1 MGKSLQIGLR
11 LEMAFWAWG
20 AKVNEEGLFMKWGGW
35 RITQVNAEAEL
46 KEGQRR
52 FEFSF
57 PILIFRT
64 QIFSGFFDRLGSFR
78 LSRLVSWAAIMVVP
92 IVACVGLY
100 LVFSSLF
107 ALLLNPGAG
116 EVIREVGPGA
126 YILLPG
132 VNPLLPFLYGW
143 LAIICA
149 VVIHEAS
156 HGITARS
163 LGLKVNS
170 SGLLFFLLIPIGAFV
185 DVDEEQLK
193 RSRPKVS
200 SRVLASG
207 VGGNIALAVVCLLC
221 LLMVV
226 NGLKPVVDGVYVYN
240 VSPGMPAEAA
250 GILPGDVIVSVDKV
264 RVNSTR
270 DLRTLLDKKSFGDV
284 VLVTVARGE
293 MWRELFSTNVSLT
306 VAENRTVMGVSV
318 GDLMTWERLRNYQTV
333 SLARLSMYL
342 VPPALAPGLVPFSDA
357 LASFYTHWLGPYW
370 HVSANMFYWL
380 WFVNFNVAI
389 FNALPIYPLDGGR
402 IFNIALKNAKGLK
415 QREKL
420 VSGITIAV
428 TAVIILTIL
437 MTIIIPFVT

>member
-1 MGKSLQIGLR
+1 M
-11 LEMAFWAWG
+11 
-20 AKVNEEGLFMKWGGW
+20 VN
-35 RITQVNAEAEL
+35 VEAEL
-46 KEGQRR
+46 KKEQRR

-64 QIFSGFFDRLGSFR
+64 QFFSGVFDRLGSFR

-92 IVACVGLY
+92 IVAGVGIY
-100 LVFSSLF
+100 LVFTSLF

-149 VVIHEAS
+149 VVVHEAA

-170 SGLLFFLLIPIGAFV
+170 SGLLFLLLVPIGAFV

-221 LLMVV
+221 LLIIV
-226 NGLKPVVDGVYVYN
+226 NGLKPVVDGVYVYD
-240 VSPGMPAEAA
+240 VSSGMPAEAA
-250 GILPGDVIVSVDKV
+250 GILPGDVIVSVDNL
-264 RVNSTR
+264 RINSTT
-270 DLRTLLDKKSFGDV
+270 DLRRLLDGKSSGDV
-284 VLVTVARGE
+284 VSVTVARGE
-293 MWRELFSTNVSLT
+293 MWRHLFSTNVSLT
-306 VAENRTVMGVSV
+306 VAENRTVMGISV

-333 SLARLSMYL
+333 SFARLSMYL
-342 VPPALAPGLVPFSDA
+342 VPPSLAPGLVPFSDA
-357 LASFYTHWLGPYW
+357 LASFYTHLLGPYW
-370 HVSANMFYWL
+370 HVSANIFYWL
-380 WFVNFNVAI
+380 WFVNFNIAI

-415 QREKL
+415 KHEKL
-420 VSGITIAV
+420 VSGITIGV
-428 TAVIILTIL
+428 TAVIIFIIL
-437 MTIIIPFVT
+437 MTIILPFVT